1 MDLHLFPVIT
11 HTSTPASIAE
21 IQFTAWKPIVQPRH
35 LMGVF
40 KIVMLLLPSN
50 HSELLGTNLQSNQ
63 TLITITESLLMQV
76 MIVSPLS
83 YFITSQA
90 SVIKPF
96 ISISSDDQ
104 SSAHE
109 KREFITVISKKR
121 RIFFSVDNL
130 INYLNL
136 ARIYSCFIHLASP
149 VFNTLQLVTE
159 Q

>member
-1 MDLHLFPVIT
+1 
-11 HTSTPASIAE
+11 
-21 IQFTAWKPIVQPRH
+21 
-35 LMGVF
+35 
-40 KIVMLLLPSN
+40 
-50 HSELLGTNLQSNQ
+50 
-63 TLITITESLLMQV
+63 MQV

-104 SSAHE
+104 SSARE

-136 ARIYSCFIHLASP
+136 ALIYSCFIHLASP